1 MSAVASLQQQVAKRK
16 TGRNAVG
23 VSPRCWYTRR
33 APVFYP
39 EADGENRSFME
50 RPTATKLRIGDWCA
64 NPVSG
69 EIARSG
75 ETARVEIRTM
85 RLLLCLAEHAGE
97 VVSIDDLLNQVW
109 TDVVVAPDSVYQ
121 AVTSL
126 RRLLGDDPKQP
137 TYIATVPRLGYRMV
151 ATVSPW
157 ADQSIA
163 QTDAESN
170 VQTGSLQ
177 ASNSKHPIPA
187 ILIPSTTGAPD
198 VPKKFGPRL
207 KSGFTLAA
215 ATAFCLVLIVA
226 LLFYGKFA
234 KNNHSA
240 SSANAT
246 LGAVASQPQKSVAV
260 LPFLDLT
267 DEMNQEPFA
276 DGMTEELID
285 KLSKIPGL
293 RVPSPTSSFYF
304 KGQHI
309 TIGEIA
315 RTLGV
320 AYVLD
325 GSVRK
330 SGARLRVA
338 ARLIRVDSGY
348 VVWSET
354 YDRPFNDILMV
365 Q

>member
-1 MSAVASLQQQVAKRK
+1 
-16 TGRNAVG
+16 
-23 VSPRCWYTRR
+23 
-33 APVFYP
+33 
-39 EADGENRSFME
+39 ME
-50 RPTATKLRIGDWCA
+50 RPTTTKLRIGDWCA
-64 NPVSG
+64 NPASSEVS
-69 EIARSG
+69 RNG
-75 ETARVEIRTM
+75 ETSRVEVRTM

-109 TDVVVAPDSVYQ
+109 PDVVVAPDSVYQ

-163 QTDAESN
+163 QTGAETRAR
-170 VQTGSLQ
+170 TGSSQ
-177 ASNSKHPIPA
+177 ASNGEHANPA
-187 ILIPSTTGAPD
+187 ILTTPTTSALD
-198 VPKKFGPRL
+198 VPKKSGPLL

-215 ATAFCLVLIVA
+215 TTAVCLGLVVA
-226 LLFYGKFA
+226 LLFYGKLA

-240 SSANAT
+240 SLANGT
-246 LGAVASQPQKSVAV
+246 FGAIASQPQKSVAV

-293 RVPSPTSSFYF
+293 RVPSATSSFYF
-304 KGQHI
+304 KGKLWPRSYGTPQV
-309 TIGEIA
+309 TIADIGK
-315 RTLGV
+315 TLGV

-330 SGARLRVA
+330 SGSRLRVD
-338 ARLIRVDSGY
+338 ARLIRADNGY

-354 YDRPFNDILMV
+354 YDRPLDDILMV
-365 Q
+365 QDDIAGEVTKALRASIEGRPN